1 MSELDYVFLIEG
13 TESDLKKGY
22 LNNNG
27 KINNLYIVKDFL
39 EGYKLIKTLDVDVL
53 LIANDRHKT
62 YLK

>member
-1 MSELDYVFLIEG
+1 MSKCLGCGIELQ
-13 TESDLKKGY
+13 
-22 LNNNG
+22 N
-27 KINNLYIVKDFL
+27 INNLYIVKDFL